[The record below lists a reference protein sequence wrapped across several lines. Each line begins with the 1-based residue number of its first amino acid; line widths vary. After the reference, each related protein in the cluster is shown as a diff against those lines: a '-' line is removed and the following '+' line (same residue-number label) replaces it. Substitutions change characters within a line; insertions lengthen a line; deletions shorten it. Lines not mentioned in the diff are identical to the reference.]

1 MALLRSYSQ
10 AVLRKS
16 GEEGAGDNGLAA
28 CWEGDLRSLPWSCFC
43 PRSSAEPFQS
53 HLPLGFPAAAFCST
67 NQEPKPLLAGQG
79 KNITQA
85 LLCFPYSNL
94 E

>member
-1 MALLRSYSQ
+1 M
-10 AVLRKS
+10 RKS

-28 CWEGDLRSLPWSCFC
+28 CWEVDLRSLPWRSSC
-43 PRSSAEPFQS
+43 PHSSAEPFQS

-67 NQEPKPLLAGQG
+67 NQEPKPLLAGRE
-79 KNITQA
+79 KNISQA
-85 LLCFPYSNL
+85 VLCFPYFNL